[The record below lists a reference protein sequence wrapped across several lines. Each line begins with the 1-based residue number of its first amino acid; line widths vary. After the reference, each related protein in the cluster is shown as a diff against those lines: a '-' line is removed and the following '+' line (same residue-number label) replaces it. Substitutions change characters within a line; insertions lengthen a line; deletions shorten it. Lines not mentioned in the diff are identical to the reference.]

1 MIPDA
6 INAYKSNLS
15 LDDLNKL
22 VGEKDKA
29 EGIYKLIDIVGD
41 YAQFKGLLDLGL
53 QVNQNDFPFEKIMLF
68 SWIKEAIENGRK
80 N

>member
-1 MIPDA
+1 
-6 INAYKSNLS
+6 LS
-15 LDDLNKL
+15 LDELRKL

-29 EGIYKLIDIVGD
+29 EGIYKMIDVVGD
-41 YAQFKGLLDLGL
+41 YAQFKTILELGL
-53 QVNQNDFPFEKIMLF
+53 QVNQADIPFEKVMMF